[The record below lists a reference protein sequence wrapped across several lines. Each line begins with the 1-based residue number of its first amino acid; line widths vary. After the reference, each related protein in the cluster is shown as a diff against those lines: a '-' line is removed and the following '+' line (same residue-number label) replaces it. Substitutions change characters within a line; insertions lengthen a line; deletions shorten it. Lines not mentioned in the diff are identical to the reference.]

1 MALNAQ
7 AQFLSILE
15 LTKGL
20 LENSPK
26 RLQHLEI
33 FPFHHV
39 EGDSLRYVRT
49 PELTPASIIG
59 FGDPIP
65 DNTTIPDEPITFPMS
80 ELATSFLVAYKGQ
93 DIYSYTN
100 DLVKL
105 EEHLATRQL
114 LYKFSEQLESGTNGF
129 LGFTQLIKPSNVTDL
144 NGNTLKLEDLDRAK
158 GQIRVKEGESGVI
171 FTNQSGYEQ
180 IRKAYY
186 NRNQIPPVLNGKSSF
201 DGWKIYINDFQPTHK
216 IKDKDK
222 PTTNIWFA
230 SLGMDA
236 LHGIIPENVGDNMF
250 VTRKTVRTEG
260 SEIVVHKTWP
270 VGLAL
275 GSQAALASVKNV
287 AI

>member
-26 RLQHLEI
+26 RLQHLEV
-33 FPFHHV
+33 FPFHYV
-39 EGDSLRYVRT
+39 EGDSLRYIRT

-114 LYKFSEQLESGTNGF
+114 LYKFSEQLESGSNGF
-129 LGFTQLIKPSNVTDL
+129 LGFTQLIKPSNVVDL
-144 NGNTLKLEDLDRAK
+144 NGNDLKLEDLDCAK
-158 GQIRVKEGESGVI
+158 SLIRVKEGESGVI
-171 FTNQSGYEQ
+171 FTNQPGYEQ

-186 NRNQIPPVLNGKSSF
+186 NRNQIPPVIDGKSSF
-201 DGWKIYINDFQPTHK
+201 DGWKIYINDLQPTHC
-216 IKDKDK
+216 IKDKS
-222 PTTNIWFA
+222 TTHIWFA
-230 SLGMDA
+230 SLGTDA

-287 AI
+287 AIS